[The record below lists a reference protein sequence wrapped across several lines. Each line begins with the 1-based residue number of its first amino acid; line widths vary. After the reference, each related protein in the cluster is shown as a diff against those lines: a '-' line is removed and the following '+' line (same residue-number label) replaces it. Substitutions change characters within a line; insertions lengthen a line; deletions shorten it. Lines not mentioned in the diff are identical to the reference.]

1 MSCLRLVL
9 GYFLW
14 GNIGLKPDLQCIVGR
29 TSVRQGVGIFLKMLL
44 VLLCGIAPARVRAE
58 SPEVRFFNWSDY
70 VPEEV
75 LERFTTETGIAV
87 RLSTYDSN
95 EAMYAK
101 LKLLEGKGYDIAVP
115 STYYVDKMR
124 REGLLHPLDRAQL
137 PGFKNLDPRHLDKPF
152 DPGNVYSLPY
162 LWGTT
167 GIAVNAA
174 KIDPATVQSWA
185 DLWNPRFKG
194 RLLLPNDM
202 REVFHLA
209 LRAMGLSGNTTDPGQ
224 IRRAYEKLK
233 PLMPNVRLFNS
244 DSPLVLLVTGE
255 IDAGMVWNG
264 NAYLARQEDPNIR
277 YIYPQ
282 EGCVL
287 WMDNLVI
294 PKGAENL
301 DNAHRLLDFLLRP
314 EIAKLISEKIGYAS
328 PNAEAVQ
335 RLEPELRG
343 DPTVYPGGEVLDK
356 GEYQV
361 DVGDAVTVYAEY
373 WEKLKAGE

>member
-1 MSCLRLVL
+1 MSRLLLVL
-9 GYFLW
+9 
-14 GNIGLKPDLQCIVGR
+14 I
-29 TSVRQGVGIFLKMLL
+29 
-44 VLLCGIAPARVRAE
+44 LLCGIAPAHAAP
-58 SPEVRFFNWSDY
+58 PEVRFFNWSDY

-75 LERFTTETGIAV
+75 LERFTAETGIAV

-124 REGLLHPLDRAQL
+124 KEGLLHPLDRAKL
-137 PGFKNLDPRHLDKPF
+137 PGFGNLDPHHLDKLF

-162 LWGTT
+162 MWGTT

-174 KIDPATVQSWA
+174 RIDPATVRSWA
-185 DLWNPRFKG
+185 DLWDPRFKG
-194 RLLLPNDM
+194 SLLLPNDM

-209 LRAMGLSGNTTDPGQ
+209 LRVLGLSGNTTDPGQ
-224 IRRAYEKLK
+224 IRMAYEKLK

-255 IDAGMVWNG
+255 VDAGMVWNG
-264 NAYLARQEDPNIR
+264 NAYRAHKEDPNIR
-277 YIYPQ
+277 YIYPR
-282 EGCVL
+282 EGCVF

-328 PNAEAVQ
+328 PNAEAVKLL
-335 RLEPELRG
+335 RPELRD
-343 DPTVYPGGEVLDK
+343 DPTVYPGGEVLGK

-361 DVGDAVTVYAEY
+361 DIGDAVTVYAEY
-373 WEKLKAGE
+373 WERLKAGE

>member
-1 MSCLRLVL
+1 MSRL
-9 GYFLW
+9 
-14 GNIGLKPDLQCIVGR
+14 
-29 TSVRQGVGIFLKMLL
+29 LL
-44 VLLCGIAPARVRAE
+44 VLILLCAIAPVRAE
-58 SPEVRFFNWSDY
+58 PPEVRFFNWSDY

-75 LERFTTETGIAV
+75 LERFTAETGIAV

-101 LKLLEGKGYDIAVP
+101 LKLLGGKGYDIAVP

-124 REGLLHPLDRAQL
+124 KEGLLHPLDKARL
-137 PGFKNLDPRHLDKPF
+137 PGLRSLDPRHLDKSF

-174 KIDPATVQSWA
+174 RIDPATVQSWA

-194 RLLLPNDM
+194 GLLLTNDM
-202 REVFHLA
+202 RETFHIA
-209 LRAMGLSGNTTDPGQ
+209 LRVLGLAGNSTDPGQ

-233 PLMPNVRLFNS
+233 RLMPNVRLFNS

-255 IDAGMVWNG
+255 VDAGVVWSG
-264 NAYLARQEDPNIR
+264 NAYQAHKEDPNIR
-277 YIYPQ
+277 YIYPK
-282 EGCVL
+282 EGCLL

-294 PKGAENL
+294 PKGAGNL

-328 PNAEAVQ
+328 PNAAAV
-335 RLEPELRG
+335 RLLKPELRD
-343 DPTVYPGGEVLDK
+343 DPTVYPNSDVLDK

-361 DVGDAVTVYAEY
+361 DIGDAITVYAEY